1 MLSSLAHP
9 AFLPSLWY
17 IACQLIFCRLFPY
30 GLILNRGSL
39 ISEEEKK
46 KKVSH
51 EPSISMFIKKE
62 GVLLMYNNSQ
72 QMLTLRWVAERS
84 TCSRTSHMV
93 WIYRNSLSAV
103 FHYSSNTYSWISVT
117 HRRSQYLWAAKVS
130 VRTCWK
136 MSDFD
141 LQWWKTLTQTV
152 GCGTTMTE
160 WENGLILVER
170 RGIVHNV
177 NY

>member
-9 AFLPSLWY
+9 AFLPLLWY
-17 IACQLIFCRLFPY
+17 DIACQLIFCRFFPY
-30 GLILNRGSL
+30 GLILNGGSL

-51 EPSISMFIKKE
+51 EPSISMFIKE
-62 GVLLMYNNSQ
+62 GVFCWCIIIPSECWPWGGWPKEALGL
-72 QMLTLRWVAERS
+72 
-84 TCSRTSHMV
+84 SHMV

-130 VRTCWK
+130 ARTYWK

-141 LQWWKTLTQTV
+141 LQWWKHTAAVAPLWPNLKMV
-152 GCGTTMTE
+152 
-160 WENGLILVER
+160 WSW
-170 RGIVHNV
+170 
-177 NY
+177 